1 MTRMSVGGVS
11 GLWSVLWITLLSGCG
26 AASPKPVAVEYGE
39 WAPAARIHGLRVK
52 TDHYEI
58 RTTVRD
64 RELIECV
71 PVFMETA
78 FGEYQRVMR
87 PPAERPERLITY
99 LFETRG
105 EWDRFTRA
113 FVPQRADMYLRIREG
128 GYMDYPTAT
137 TVAYDLTRDR
147 TLALLAHEGWHQ
159 YLAGHFPE
167 PVVAWLDE
175 GLACQWEAFD
185 LKDGRP
191 VFKSRQNLFRRNNL
205 RDALTSPDRWIPLK
219 RLVEMN
225 AGQAVAETGATTR
238 SYYAQVW
245 ALIMFLKEGRNAS
258 YTQGFAKL
266 LADAGTRRTAVAVS
280 GYRLTMPGSE
290 GLSTGE
296 TVFRHYITPDL
307 DAFEKEFLA
316 FSRVLVK

>member
-1 MTRMSVGGVS
+1 MTKSGVWGVWPS
-11 GLWSVLWITLLSGCG
+11 CSLLLAALLGGCG
-26 AASPKPVAVEYGE
+26 AMAPKQVAVEYGE
-39 WAPAARIHGLRVK
+39 WAPAPNIHGLRVK

-71 PVFMETA
+71 PAFMETA
-78 FGEYQRVMR
+78 FAEYRRVLQS
-87 PPAERPERLITY
+87 PAERPERLVTY
-99 LFETRG
+99 LFETRP

-159 YLAGHFPE
+159 YLAGYFPE

-175 GLACQWEAFD
+175 GMACQWEAFD
-185 LKDGRP
+185 LKGGRP
-191 VFKSRQNLFRRNNL
+191 VFASRQNLFRRNNL
-205 RDALTSPDRWIPLK
+205 RDALTSTDRWIPLK

-225 AGQAVAETGATTR
+225 AGQAVAETGSMTR

-245 ALIMFLKEGRNAS
+245 ALVLFLKESRNTS
-258 YTQGFAKL
+258 YTRGFAKL
-266 LADAGTRRTAVAVS
+266 LADAGTRKTAIAVS
-280 GYRLTMPGSE
+280 GYRLTTPGSE
-290 GLSTGE
+290 GLSQGE
-296 TVFRHYITPDL
+296 ILFRHYIVPDL
-307 DAFEKEFLA
+307 DAFEKEFIV
-316 FSRVLVK
+316 FSRELVK